1 MEECALS
8 AGVVQVRESISPGI
22 SRSADK
28 TARPLNLFA
37 AITLLSAFLLFQTE
51 LIVAKYILPWFGGTP
66 AVWNTCML
74 FYQSVLMVGYLY
86 SHWLCSLFD
95 GKSQARIHLR
105 TLLIVLAAL
114 AVGVMLWGS
123 PLTPAAHW
131 KYVLPGNPVLH
142 ILALLA
148 LAVGVPFFLLSTT
161 GPLLQHWF
169 SQLSPER
176 SPYRLYAISNLG
188 SLLGLLGYP
197 FLLEWLLPIRTQA
210 LLWTALF
217 TAFLGL
223 YWLQC
228 WAVGAQAHQPRSCD
242 RPQKRDPIRTG
253 RFVEWVSLSACGSV
267 MLLATTNLIC
277 QKLSSSPFLWV
288 VPLCIYLLTFSICF
302 ESSRW
307 YKRSVFFPLYF
318 LSVGLLARMAM
329 YPDAELDAIRQMSV
343 YCLLLLAVCMV
354 CNGEL
359 ERLKPP
365 ARRATPFY
373 VSIGFG
379 GALGGAFVVLVAPHL
394 FHGFYEFHLA
404 ILAAGLV
411 IFKAALS
418 DWPRSSRDGLNFG
431 WRSGVP
437 RRAAAAGGA
446 LAGLVV
452 VLVVMRANVA
462 QEAHDIAHVRN
473 FFGAKRVYEKDGVR
487 YLQHGAITHGGQY
500 LADSLRMQPLLYY
513 SPYTG
518 AGVLLK
524 NYRRI
529 TGKGESEPLRLGVIG
544 LGAGDLAAYAVPG
557 DTMRF
562 YEIDPQVIQLS
573 AGNRPAFTFLQNS
586 RGHIETVLGDAR
598 LNLEAEAARHELQR
612 FDVLVVDAFG
622 GDAIPVHLLTS
633 EAMGVYLAHLKGPD
647 SVIAVHISNR
657 VLDLTPVLRALAE
670 KWQLTFNHVG
680 SFGGVDWVLLSQN
693 HKVLEDSVLYRP
705 FQFSD
710 APVLWTD
717 DYSNLLSVLKK

>member
-1 MEECALS
+1 MS
-8 AGVVQVRESISPGI
+8 TGTVQVRTSVSPGTEG
-22 SRSADK
+22 SHSAGN
-28 TARPLNLFA
+28 TERPLNLFA

-74 FYQSVLMVGYLY
+74 FYQSVLLVGYLY
-86 SHWLCSLFD
+86 SHWLCSRFE
-95 GKSQARIHLR
+95 GKTQARIHRR
-105 TLLIVLAAL
+105 TLLIVLATL
-114 AVGVMLWGS
+114 AAAVLLWGS

-131 KYVLPGNPVLH
+131 KYVLPENPVLH
-142 ILALLA
+142 ILALLG

-169 SQLSPER
+169 SQLSPDR

-197 FLLEWLLPIRTQA
+197 FLLEWLLPIRKQA
-210 LLWTALF
+210 FLWTALF

-223 YWLQC
+223 YWWQSR
-228 WAVGAQAHQPRSCD
+228 AVGVRAIDPRSSE
-242 RPQKRDPIRTG
+242 RTEKGSTIRAG
-253 RFVEWVSLSACGSV
+253 RIVEWVALSACASV

-288 VPLCIYLLTFSICF
+288 VPLCIYLLTFTICF

-307 YKRSVFFPLYF
+307 YKRAFFFPLYF
-318 LSVGLLARMAM
+318 LSVGLIARMAM
-329 YPDAELDAIRQMSV
+329 YSEAEVDAIRQMSV
-343 YCLLLLAVCMV
+343 YCLLLFAVCMV

-365 ARRATPFY
+365 ALQATPFY
-373 VSIGFG
+373 LSIGLG
-379 GALGGAFVVLVAPHL
+379 GALGGVFVVLVAPHL
-394 FHGFYEFHLA
+394 FQGFYEFHLA
-404 ILAAGLV
+404 MLAAGLV
-411 IFKAALS
+411 ILKATWSDRPRTSRSWLDFNRRREAVGHLAAAVGAVAAL
-418 DWPRSSRDGLNFG
+418 
-431 WRSGVP
+431 
-437 RRAAAAGGA
+437 AI
-446 LAGLVV
+446 
-452 VLVVMRANVA
+452 VLGVMRANVA
-462 QEAHDIAHVRN
+462 LEAHDVAHLRN
-473 FFGAKRVYEKDGVR
+473 FFGVKRVYEKDGVR

-500 LADSLRMQPLLYY
+500 LADSLRMQPIVYY

-529 TGKGESEPLRLGVIG
+529 AGKGESEPLRLGVIG
-544 LGAGDLAAYAVPG
+544 LGAGDLAAYAAPG

-562 YEIDPQVIQLS
+562 YEIDPQVMQLS
-573 AGNRPAFTFLQNS
+573 AGSRPAFTFLQDS
-586 RGHIETVLGDAR
+586 RGHIETMLGDAR
-598 LNLEAEAARHELQR
+598 LNLEAEAARHEPQR

-633 EAMGVYLAHLKGPD
+633 EAMGVYLEHLKGPD

-657 VLDLTPVLRALAE
+657 ALDLTPVLRALAA

-680 SFGGVDWVLLSQN
+680 SFGGVDWVLLSRNAKILQ
-693 HKVLEDSVLYRP
+693 DPTLYRP

>member
-1 MEECALS
+1 LS
-8 AGVVQVRESISPGI
+8 TGVVQIRESVSVETEGAH
-22 SRSADK
+22 SADK
-28 TARPLNLFA
+28 TTRPLNLFA

-86 SHWLCSLFD
+86 SHWLCSRFD

-105 TLLIVLAAL
+105 TVLIVLVAL
-114 AVGVMLWGS
+114 AITVALWGS

-169 SQLSPER
+169 SQISPER

-197 FLLEWLLPIRTQA
+197 FLLEWLLPIRRQA
-210 LLWTALF
+210 FLWTVLF
-217 TAFLGL
+217 TAFLAL
-223 YWLQC
+223 CAIQSR
-228 WAVGAQAHQPRSCD
+228 VFGARVRNPRND
-242 RPQKRDPIRTG
+242 EHREKTDPIPAS
-253 RFVEWVSLSACGSV
+253 RFVLWVSLSACASV

-288 VPLCIYLLTFSICF
+288 VPLCIYLLTFTICF

-307 YKRSVFFPLYF
+307 YKRVVFFPLYF
-318 LSVGLLARMAM
+318 LSVGLIARMAM
-329 YPDAELDAIRQMSV
+329 YPDAEFDAIRQMSV

-359 ERLKPP
+359 ERLKPS
-365 ARRATPFY
+365 ALRATPFY
-373 VSIGFG
+373 LSIGLG

-404 ILAAGLV
+404 VLGAGLV
-411 IFKAALS
+411 ILKAAWSDRPRTSRNWIDLS
-418 DWPRSSRDGLNFG
+418 RRRDAVGHL
-431 WRSGVP
+431 
-437 RRAAAAGGA
+437 AAAVGA
-446 LAGLVV
+446 VAALVV
-452 VLVVMRANVA
+452 VLGVMRANVA
-462 QEAHDIAHVRN
+462 QEAHDVAHLRN
-473 FFGAKRVYEKDGVR
+473 FFGVKRVYEKDGIR

-500 LADSLRMQPLLYY
+500 LADSLRMQPILYY

-524 NYRRI
+524 NYRRLA
-529 TGKGESEPLRLGVIG
+529 GKGESEPLRLGVIG
-544 LGAGDLAAYAVPG
+544 LGAGDLAAYAAPG

-573 AGNRPAFTFLQNS
+573 AGSRPAFTFLQNS

-598 LNLEAEAARHELQR
+598 LNLEAEAARHEPQH

-633 EAMGVYLAHLKGPD
+633 EAMGVYLEHLKGPD

-680 SFGGVDWVLLSQN
+680 SFGGVDWVLLSRN
-693 HKVLEDSVLYRP
+693 EKVLEDPVLYRP
-705 FQFSD
+705 FQFGD

>member
-1 MEECALS
+1 MS
-8 AGVVQVRESISPGI
+8 TGVAQVPSPISVQTSDLHGG
-22 SRSADK
+22 DK
-28 TARPLNLFA
+28 TARALNLFA

-74 FYQSVLMVGYLY
+74 FYQSVLMIGYLY
-86 SHWLCSLFD
+86 SHWLCSRFD
-95 GKSQARIHLR
+95 AKKQTRIHVK
-105 TLLIVLAAL
+105 TLAIVLAVL
-114 AVGVMLWGS
+114 AITVVLWGS

-131 KYVLPGNPVLH
+131 KYVLPGDPVLH
-142 ILALLA
+142 ILVLLA

-169 SQLSPER
+169 SQLCPER

-210 LLWTALF
+210 FLWTALY
-217 TAFLGL
+217 TIFLVL
-223 YWLQC
+223 YAVQSR
-228 WAVGAQAHQPRSCD
+228 AVGTRVL
-242 RPQKRDPIRTG
+242 RPENDSEPEKGSPIPVR
-253 RFVEWVSLSACGSV
+253 RVALWCALSACASV

-277 QKLSSSPFLWV
+277 QKISSSPFLWV
-288 VPLCIYLLTFSICF
+288 MPLCVYLLTFTICF

-307 YKRSVFFPLYF
+307 YKRPVFFSLYF
-318 LSVGLLARMAM
+318 VSVCLIARMAM
-329 YPDAELDAIRQMSV
+329 YPEAELDAIRQMSV
-343 YCLLLLAVCMV
+343 YCLLLFAVCMV

-365 ARRATPFY
+365 ALQATPFY
-373 VSIGFG
+373 LSIAFG
-379 GALGGAFVVLVAPHL
+379 GALGGAFVVLLAPLL

-404 ILAAGLV
+404 VLAAGVV
-411 IFKAALS
+411 ILKVVLS
-418 DWPRSSRDGLNFG
+418 EWPRTSGNWLDFR
-431 WRSGVP
+431 WRGGV
-437 RRAAAAGGA
+437 AGRVVLATVSVGA
-446 LAGLVV
+446 LVLLVFV
-452 VLVVMRANVA
+452 IRTNIE
-462 QEAHDIAHVRN
+462 QEAHDVVHVRN
-473 FFGAKRVYEKDGVR
+473 FFGVKRVYDKDGIR

-500 LADSLRMQPLLYY
+500 LSESQQMEPILYY
-513 SPYTG
+513 TPHTG
-518 AGVLLK
+518 IGVLLK

-529 TGKGESEPLRLGVIG
+529 TGRNESEPLRLGVIG
-544 LGAGDLAAYAVPG
+544 LGAGGLATYSGPG
-557 DTMRF
+557 DSMRF
-562 YEIDPQVIQLS
+562 YEIDPQVMQLS
-573 AGNRPAFTFLQNS
+573 AGSRPTFTYLQKS
-586 RGHIETVLGDAR
+586 RGTIETVLGDAR
-598 LNLEAEAARHELQR
+598 LNLEAEAARHELQQ

-633 EAMGVYLAHLKGPD
+633 EAMQLYLQHLRGAD

-657 VLDLTPVLRALAE
+657 VLDLTPVLRALST

-680 SFGGVDWVLLSQN
+680 SFGGIDWVLLSRN
-693 HKVLEDSVLYRP
+693 KKVLEDPVLYRP

>member
-1 MEECALS
+1 MS
-8 AGVVQVRESISPGI
+8 TGTVQVRTSVSPGTEG
-22 SRSADK
+22 SHSAGK
-28 TARPLNLFA
+28 TARALNLFA

-74 FYQSVLMVGYLY
+74 FYQSVLLVGYLY
-86 SHWLCSLFD
+86 SHSLCSRFD
-95 GKSQARIHLR
+95 GKTQARIHRR
-105 TLLIVLAAL
+105 TLLIVLATL
-114 AVGVMLWGS
+114 AAAVLQWGS

-131 KYVLPGNPVLH
+131 KYVLPESPVLH
-142 ILALLA
+142 ILVLLA

-169 SQLSPER
+169 SQLSPDR

-197 FLLEWLLPIRTQA
+197 FLLEWLLPIRKQA
-210 LLWTALF
+210 FLWTALF
-217 TAFLGL
+217 TAFLGF
-223 YWLQC
+223 YWWQSRV
-228 WAVGAQAHQPRSCD
+228 VGARAIDPRSDD
-242 RPQKRDPIRTG
+242 RAEKGSTIGARRI
-253 RFVEWVSLSACGSV
+253 VEWVALSACASV

-288 VPLCIYLLTFSICF
+288 VPLCVYLLTFTICF

-307 YKRSVFFPLYF
+307 YKRAFFFPLYF
-318 LSVGLLARMAM
+318 LSVGLIARMAM
-329 YPDAELDAIRQMSV
+329 YPEADVDAIRQMSV
-343 YCLLLLAVCMV
+343 YCLLLFAVCMV

-365 ARRATPFY
+365 PLQATPFY
-373 VSIGFG
+373 LSIGLG
-379 GALGGAFVVLVAPHL
+379 GALGGVFVVLVAPHL
-394 FHGFYEFHLA
+394 FQGFYEFHLA
-404 ILAAGLV
+404 VQAAGLV
-411 IFKAALS
+411 ILKAAWS
-418 DWPRSSRDGLNFG
+418 DRPRTSRSWLDF
-431 WRSGVP
+431 S
-437 RRAAAAGGA
+437 RRREAVGHLAAAMGA
-446 LAGLVV
+446 VAGLAI
-452 VLVVMRANVA
+452 VLGVMRANVA
-462 QEAHDIAHVRN
+462 QEAHDVAHLRN
-473 FFGAKRVYEKDGVR
+473 FFGVKRVYEKDGVR

-500 LADSLRMQPLLYY
+500 LADSLRMQPILYY
-513 SPYTG
+513 SPFTG

-529 TGKGESEPLRLGVIG
+529 AGKGESESLRLGVIG
-544 LGAGDLAAYAVPG
+544 LGAGDLAAYAAPG
-557 DTMRF
+557 DAMRF

-573 AGNRPAFTFLQNS
+573 AGSRPAFTFLQNS

-633 EAMGVYLAHLKGPD
+633 EAMGVYLEHLKGPD

-657 VLDLTPVLRALAE
+657 VLDLTPVLRALAA

-680 SFGGVDWVLLSQN
+680 SFGGVDWVLLSRNGKILQ
-693 HKVLEDSVLYRP
+693 DPVLYGP
-705 FQFSD
+705 FQFRD